1 MDAPPDDPIQLFA
14 QVYQQAVE
22 AIPLDPNAM
31 VLSTAGA
38 GGRRPTSRVVLMKG
52 FDARGFTF
60 YTNLRSRKAREA
72 LENPWAALCFFWRPL
87 DKQVRI
93 EGRVEQ
99 VSDAEADEYF
109 ATRPRGSQVG
119 AWASLQSEPL
129 PSRELLEAR
138 VAEVEARYA
147 GVSVPRP
154 AHWSGL
160 RVVPDRMEFW
170 TSRPNRLHDRVL
182 YRKAEGGG
190 WTRELLY
197 P

>member
-1 MDAPPDDPIQLFA
+1 MDAPADDPIQLFA

-22 AIPLDPNAM
+22 AIPVDPNAM

-60 YTNLRSRKAREA
+60 YTNLKSRKAREA

-87 DKQVRI
+87 DKQVRV

-109 ATRPRGSQVG
+109 ATRPRGSRIS
-119 AWASLQSEPL
+119 AWASEQSHIIPGRSTL
-129 PSRELLEAR
+129 DAA
-138 VAEVEARYA
+138 VAEVEKRFADA
-147 GVSVPRP
+147 DVPAP
-154 AHWSGL
+154 PHWGGYL
-160 RVVPDRMEFW
+160 VMPDAVEFW
-170 TSRPNRLHDRVL
+170 QGRSNRLHDRL
-182 YRKAEGGG
+182 RYYRSPSG
-190 WTRELLY
+190 WCRERLA